1 MATEESPFGA
11 FLEKSWTEWYEHIKD
26 GQVSSD
32 EEETPSRPSGDCM
45 RLPKEDMGLFGHCP
59 ERDPFYTVVC
69 EQCKALVKPQGL
81 RSHMEIWHRPRPP
94 DAPVP
99 TPEPVEKVLAN
110 RLPSTSKT
118 GAGNKSGAGNVKLK
132 VKKPSQP
139 TVSTGHPPSAA
150 AAAAAPAPPTPA
162 PPLGAVP
169 VTLTLTVPVSVPVQ
183 VPVPAHAAAALANDP
198 DLGPPVASVAPGPD
212 TVLETIPVVI
222 EPAKAPVR
230 THSPPIRQSQ
240 QKKRPRVSR
249 DREYDPDKHCGVWN
263 PETGRPCTRSLTCK
277 SHSLSMRRAVA
288 GRSQNFDRLLAEHR
302 SAKEALGRKGKGAG
316 ASLAPSAAVRG
327 SVQGRSPARHRS
339 QSQNAVPSSAG
350 NQLNTSLPIR
360 SEGNVVLG
368 EMRLNHVVAPSVQA
382 IQNVVTPTPE
392 TAESILRTQSTTT
405 SKYPLIATLAR
416 FTPTVTVKAQEDNVV
431 AYSRKAEDGSWVT
444 TVAPKP
450 VAVVSLTCRKQG
462 VVKFS
467 SRRPDQSRNGLQTA
481 LTEGVVRV
489 PMTSEIYSIQLNN
502 ATNHAASTMKSVL
515 TNISTKPSLLG
526 ANTLLINSA
535 KNHVPILP
543 NITRKN
549 QNSGT
554 QNSANS
560 FKNIFAKC
568 VTTSAKTV
576 GNSKP
581 SLVKTGQFHMPNILS
596 ASLKRPTETYKS
608 SAEAK
613 RKRKNTTVNA
623 VEVMTSLLGK
633 KPAGTPTFALTTPL
647 IKVSLPSGITA
658 NCSQPEVVNSNS
670 VFSSQTTSAEQPKP
684 IMTVASLPDV
694 VKASSVKG
702 VTQNVR
708 IAASSSAIHVP
719 ANSIAYLTAG
729 PVTFQKIPVLSPQ
742 EVPLRIHQQLKLY
755 SHAEN
760 HLFPDVICAHDDN
773 GTTIC
778 YSYLMYSLPG

>member
-1 MATEESPFGA
+1 MATEESPFEG

-26 GQVSSD
+26 GQLSSD
-32 EEETPSRPSGDCM
+32 EEEKTSGPSGDCM

-99 TPEPVEKVLAN
+99 TLEPVEKVLVN

-139 TVSTGHPPSAA
+139 SVSSGHPPSAA

-162 PPLGAVP
+162 PALGAVP
-169 VTLTLTVPVSVPVQ
+169 VTLTLTVPVS

-198 DLGPPVASVAPGPD
+198 DLGPPAASVAPGPD
-212 TVLETIPVVI
+212 AVLETVPILI

-230 THSPPIRQSQ
+230 THSPSPIQQPQ
-240 QKKRPRVSR
+240 QKKKPRVSR

-288 GRSQNFDRLLAEHR
+288 GRSENFDRLLAEHR

-316 ASLAPSAAVRG
+316 TSLAPSAAVPG
-327 SVQGRSPARHRS
+327 SGQGRSPARHRS
-339 QSQNAVPSSAG
+339 QSQNVVPSLAG

-360 SEGNVVLG
+360 SEGNIVLG
-368 EMRLNHVVAPSVQA
+368 EMRLNHVVAPSGQA
-382 IQNVVTPTPE
+382 IQNVITPTPE
-392 TAESILRTQSTTT
+392 TAESVLRNQSTTT
-405 SKYPLIATLAR
+405 SKYPLIATLTR
-416 FTPTVTVKAQEDNVV
+416 FSPTVNTKAPEENVV

-515 TNISTKPSLLG
+515 TNISSKTSLLG
-526 ANTLLINSA
+526 GNTLLINSA

-543 NITRKN
+543 NTARKTQSSVT
-549 QNSGT
+549 QNSG
-554 QNSANS
+554 NS

-568 VTTSAKTV
+568 VTTSAKTM
-576 GNSKP
+576 GSSKP

-633 KPAGTPTFALTTPL
+633 KPAGAPTFALTTPL

-670 VFSSQTTSAEQPKP
+670 VYSSQTTNAEQPKP
-684 IMTVASLPDV
+684 IMTVTSLPEV

-742 EVPLRIHQQLKLY
+742 
-755 SHAEN
+755 
-760 HLFPDVICAHDDN
+760 
-773 GTTIC
+773 
-778 YSYLMYSLPG
+778 